1 MYYKRNAR
9 DRDRHDESGR
19 INIGSKRV
27 EGKSKTP
34 HTHTAAEVIE
44 WLIFLSLEQNKFCET
59 GNKSILKA

>member
-27 EGKSKTP
+27 EGRSKTP
-34 HTHTAAEVIE
+34 YTHTAEVIE
-44 WLIFLSLEQNKFCET
+44 WLIFLSLEQNET